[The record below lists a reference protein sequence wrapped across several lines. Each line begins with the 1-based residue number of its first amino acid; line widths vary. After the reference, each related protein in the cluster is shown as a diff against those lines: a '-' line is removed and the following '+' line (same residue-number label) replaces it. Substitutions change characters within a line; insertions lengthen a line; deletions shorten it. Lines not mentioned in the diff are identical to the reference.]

1 MSFCSLR
8 EFSNFWSFYS
18 LREFCHF
25 WSMNSSGEGFSIEF
39 LIYPGFYTRDLWFL
53 VTVIFENPVMVF
65 SSNCKNWWCPQFDNI
80 LCVLYIYHCM
90 IKLECA
96 VVHSYLS
103 SSREYNYMAFKHH
116 ALFKMFKWLNSVQCT
131 LHSKSHR

>member
-25 WSMNSSGEGFSIEF
+25 WSMNSSGEVFSIEF
-39 LIYPGFYTRDLWFL
+39 LIFPGLYTRDLWFL

-103 SSREYNYMAFKHH
+103 SSREYNYMAFKQH
-116 ALFKMFKWLNSVQCT
+116 ALFKMFKWLYSVHYT
-131 LHSKSHR
+131 HRVIDK